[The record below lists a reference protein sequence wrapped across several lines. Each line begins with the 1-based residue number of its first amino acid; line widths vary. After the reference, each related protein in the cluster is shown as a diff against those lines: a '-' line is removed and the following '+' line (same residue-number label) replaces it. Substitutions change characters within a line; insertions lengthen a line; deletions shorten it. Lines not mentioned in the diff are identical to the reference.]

1 MASNTTLFGGVV
13 TASQQEITLDDLVPN
28 NYLTII
34 WKDTITGEIFN
45 SLDID
50 DKQAMEYSIAL
61 QNSIDQAI
69 SGGKISYA
77 GQSKYINLE
86 SVAKYLAQNSI
97 KAGTKRNVIN
107 ALIGLASGSKTSL
120 SNSTKNLI
128 VNVFGDIA
136 DEVAKSIGF
145 TDPHEVFSSF
155 ANENTIKLFTELG
168 NKTQKYIDDCVSKF
182 SRKNKN
188 KVTSTISENKNK
200 TYAGLIMGL
209 TTSDTE
215 SYDIIIPRR
224 KVEDGSNYTTHLL
237 PQPYKKEFNV
247 ILTNKVITSDFNRT
261 QEIKNIEFVKDKL
274 IEIAKSKT
282 TFDIYIRLSNE
293 VMYKRS
299 NVYFS
304 SLSFTKD
311 ENSGNGYTA
320 SFTIEPIETFKV
332 KTFISDRKYLPSL
345 SGTTSGTGNGESGSG
360 KRKES
365 DITSKGNKVKVG
377 WDNRSDYNGGGDL
390 KHQYMTREQ
399 IMRHATNSGYVVLYS
414 ENSDPQYTFVR
425 PGRVRRTSN
434 GVIALKEHVVN
445 KTDKNSYYNNEYY
458 TKITKVLNNNFY
470 NVGNKISNGK
480 LTYEIIIPPNSTVKG
495 MIR

>member
-182 SRKNKN
+182 SRK
-188 KVTSTISENKNK
+188 
-200 TYAGLIMGL
+200 
-209 TTSDTE
+209 
-215 SYDIIIPRR
+215 
-224 KVEDGSNYTTHLL
+224 
-237 PQPYKKEFNV
+237 
-247 ILTNKVITSDFNRT
+247 
-261 QEIKNIEFVKDKL
+261 KL
-274 IEIAKSKT
+274 ML
-282 TFDIYIRLSNE
+282 D
-293 VMYKRS
+293 
-299 NVYFS
+299 
-304 SLSFTKD
+304 
-311 ENSGNGYTA
+311 
-320 SFTIEPIETFKV
+320 
-332 KTFISDRKYLPSL
+332 
-345 SGTTSGTGNGESGSG
+345 
-360 KRKES
+360 
-365 DITSKGNKVKVG
+365 
-377 WDNRSDYNGGGDL
+377 
-390 KHQYMTREQ
+390 
-399 IMRHATNSGYVVLYS
+399 
-414 ENSDPQYTFVR
+414 
-425 PGRVRRTSN
+425 
-434 GVIALKEHVVN
+434 
-445 KTDKNSYYNNEYY
+445 
-458 TKITKVLNNNFY
+458 
-470 NVGNKISNGK
+470 
-480 LTYEIIIPPNSTVKG
+480 
-495 MIR
+495 